1 MRRVVSAVRVRR
13 PHWLYLKLISR
24 SPTCTPTIRETPT
37 QACSSPSPTTIIEPG
52 TLAIGCGDVICQR
65 LEGKGQ
71 MSALN
76 HERTARMMITGCVCV
91 TPLAYTIQ
99 RSVNRALPGT
109 AHAMRV
115 VRCAGGRD
123 GDE

>member
-1 MRRVVSAVRVRR
+1 MPLSSVLL
-13 PHWLYLKLISR
+13 PPPR
-24 SPTCTPTIRETPT
+24 SST
-37 QACSSPSPTTIIEPG
+37 APG

-65 LEGKGQ
+65 LEGKEEA
-71 MSALN
+71 STLN

-109 AHAMRV
+109 AMRV
-115 VRCAGGRD
+115 VQYV
-123 GDE
+123 